1 MAEVSGTCDARFAP
15 VRDALAQQLEHDEL
29 GASIVLDIDGETVV
43 DIWGG
48 WCDTERRRP
57 WERDTITNVWSTTKT
72 VTNLAAL
79 MLIDRGE
86 VDAYA
91 PVAEYWPEFAANGK
105 EAIAVR
111 HILSHTSGVSGWDA
125 PFAVA
130 DMYDWTSST
139 ERLAAQAPWWEPG
152 TASGYHANNQG
163 HLVGEIVR
171 RVTGLPLKRFV
182 AEQIAGP
189 LGADFQIGAAERD
202 WPRIAPVVPPPPLPI
217 DLASLPPESPMYKTF
232 TGPVA
237 DAANANTAAWR
248 RADMGA
254 LNGHANARSVVRII
268 KALSLGGT
276 VDGIA
281 TALARDD
288 RPHLRRAE
296 PRHRPGPGRA
306 AALRHRLRAARDRD
320 GALRAPGTLLL
331 LGRMGWVGDHRRPGP
346 ARDLRIHDEQ
356 HGAGNHRVRPLR
368 DLRPRRVRLPGLRTR
383 LRHAVSSGAG
393 HARCNICPTTYGN
406 ALVRRIMA
414 RQRDR

>member
-48 WCDTERRRP
+48 WCDTQRRRP
-57 WERDTITNVWSTTKT
+57 WEQDTITNVWSTTKT

-91 PVAEYWPEFAANGK
+91 PVADYWPEFAANGK

-111 HILSHTSGVSGWDA
+111 HILSHTSGVSGWEA

-237 DAANANTAAWR
+237 AAANANTAAWR
-248 RADMGA
+248 QADMGA

-268 KALSLGGT
+268 KALSLGGA
-276 VDGIA
+276 VDGTRLVSPETIDLIFDEQSHGTDLVLGVPLRFGIGFALPETETVPYVPQGRCCYWGGWGGSEIIA
-281 TALARDD
+281 DLD
-288 RPHLRRAE
+288 RRVTFGYMMNNMA
-296 PRHRPGPGRA
+296 PGIIGSDRSETYVRA
-306 AALRHRLRAARDRD
+306 AYACLD
-320 GALRAPGTLLL
+320 
-331 LGRMGWVGDHRRPGP
+331 
-346 ARDLRIHDEQ
+346 
-356 HGAGNHRVRPLR
+356 
-368 DLRPRRVRLPGLRTR
+368 
-383 LRHAVSSGAG
+383 
-393 HARCNICPTTYGN
+393 
-406 ALVRRIMA
+406 
-414 RQRDR
+414 